1 MNLKY
6 TDRTHLSLLS
16 ARTYA
21 RQDYPKGDPRR
32 LVAERAAKASQR
44 THRLMEDS
52 GGQRD
57 MEGAVWLPPVN

>member
-16 ARTYA
+16 ARICP
-21 RQDYPKGDPRR
+21 QDYPKGDPRR

-44 THRLMEDS
+44 THRLMENS

-57 MEGAVWLPPVN
+57 MEEAVWLPPVN